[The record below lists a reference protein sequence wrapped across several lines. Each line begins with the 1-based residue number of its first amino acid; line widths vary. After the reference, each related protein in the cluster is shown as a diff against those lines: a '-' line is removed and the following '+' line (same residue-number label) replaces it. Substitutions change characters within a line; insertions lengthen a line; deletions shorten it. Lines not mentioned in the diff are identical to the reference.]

1 MSSPLVIMDE
11 ATSIEQVGGKAA
23 SLAFLAR
30 EGFDVPPFLVVTPDA
45 FGKNGLPVTLS
56 KQLLSR
62 LPTLGPGPYATR
74 SSAREEDGAE
84 QSHAGQFLSLLC
96 LSAQQVPASC
106 FKVWNSGNALSVA
119 EYRASHGLEGE
130 GSAPA
135 VIVQQ
140 MVDARCAGVAFSADP
155 VSGRRD
161 RFVISAIKGLG
172 EALVGGVEDG
182 ETYVLDAGNGALVE
196 GPADGVL
203 SPDDL
208 LQLHHLIKRVQ
219 DVSGFPQDIEWAF
232 EGTRLFLLQARPV
245 TTKLR
250 PAPIT
255 DNHLML
261 FDNSNIVESYPGQVS
276 PLTYSFAQYA
286 YSRVY
291 RAFVVLLGVHP
302 KRIQTN
308 AAVFDNML
316 TRIDTRVYYNLV
328 NWYRALAMLPG
339 FALNSSYMETMM
351 GVSQPLPEE
360 FLNTIE
366 KPKLTGASLVREWLR
381 VGKVGFRLCFEAI
394 RLKSTIRGFY
404 GRLNVA
410 LEKPASSLDE
420 MSLTDLAAEYR
431 RIEANLLD
439 HWDAPLVNDFLC
451 MMAFGASRKLLEK
464 WGGAAGLETHNDIM
478 IGQGD
483 IISAEPAR
491 RISMMAETLR
501 GHEELRIELARG
513 DGSRLNQFP
522 VLEMAVANYLE
533 KFSDRCTEELKLESV
548 PLNRD
553 PAPLYMAIAAAAL
566 GPQATPHPTQKGQR
580 ASGQKTGLDRLF
592 SGRPFKRFI
601 AGLIVDW
608 AKNLVKNRENLRF
621 ERTRI
626 FGRAR
631 HLFRA
636 VGRQFFAHGL
646 LERADDIYFLS
657 VPEVLG
663 VIEGFAVSAD
673 IAPLAALRRREMEEA
688 AERPDPEER
697 IEVRGAAFTA
707 HRAQSK
713 GTKPAMS
720 DEATSQTGTG
730 CSAGKVTA
738 VARIVRDPRKQS
750 INRGEILVARH
761 TDPGWIAVFC
771 NASAIVVE
779 RGSLLSHSAIVAREL
794 GIPCVVGL
802 TGAMEWIKDGES
814 IEVDGAT
821 GIVRRLV

>member
-1 MSSPLVIMDE
+1 MSSLLVSMDD
-11 ATSIEQVGGKAA
+11 ATSLELVGGKAA
-23 SLAFLAR
+23 SLAFLSK
-30 EGFDVPPFLVVTPDA
+30 EGFDVPPFLVVLASA
-45 FGKNGLPVTLS
+45 FSENGLPAPLS
-56 KQLLSR
+56 KELLSQ
-62 LPTLGPGPYATR
+62 LSALGPGPYATR
-74 SSAREEDGAE
+74 SSAREEDGAD
-84 QSHAGQFLSLLC
+84 QSHAGQFLSV
-96 LSAQQVPASC
+96 LSLSTQQVPASC
-106 FKVWNSGNALSVA
+106 FRVWNSGNAPGVA
-119 EYRASHGLEGE
+119 EYRASHGLDKDG
-130 GSAPA
+130 GAPA
-135 VIVQQ
+135 VLVQQ

-172 EALVGGVEDG
+172 EALVGGEEDG
-182 ETYVLDAGNGALVE
+182 ETYVLDAGTGALVE
-196 GPADGVL
+196 GSTEGVL
-203 SPDDL
+203 SLDDL
-208 LQLHHLIKRVQ
+208 IKLHELIKRVQ
-219 DVSGFPQDIEWAF
+219 GISGFPQDIEWAF

-245 TTKLR
+245 TTRLR
-250 PAPIT
+250 PAPIA

-291 RAFVVLLGVHP
+291 RAFVALLGVHP
-302 KRIQTN
+302 DHIQAN

-366 KPKLTGASLVREWLR
+366 KPKLTGVALVREGLR
-381 VGKVGFRLCFEAI
+381 VGRVGFRLCFEAV
-394 RLKSTIRGFY
+394 RLKGTIRGFY
-404 GRLNVA
+404 QRLNEA
-410 LEKPASSLDE
+410 LDKPASTLDE
-420 MSLTDLAAEYR
+420 MSLSELAAEYR

-439 HWDAPLVNDFLC
+439 HWDAPLINDFLC

-464 WGGAAGLETHNDIM
+464 WGGRAGLETHNDIM

-483 IISAEPAR
+483 MVSAEPAQ
-491 RISMMAETLR
+491 RISAMAETLR
-501 GHEELRIELARG
+501 GHEELRTELARG
-513 DGSRLNQFP
+513 DGKNLGQLP
-522 VLEMAVANYLE
+522 VLEMAVTNYLE

-548 PLNRD
+548 PLTRD
-553 PAPLYMAIAAAAL
+553 PAPLHTAIAAAAL
-566 GPQATPHPTQKGQR
+566 GPQATAYPAKKQQAFNGQR
-580 ASGQKTGLDRLF
+580 TGLDKLF
-592 SGRPFKRFI
+592 FGKPFRRFV
-601 AGLIVDW
+601 AGPTVGW
-608 AKNLVKNRENLRF
+608 AKALVKNRENLRF

-636 VGRQFFAHGL
+636 VGRQFFAQGL
-646 LERADDIYFLS
+646 LEQADDIYFLS
-657 VPEVLG
+657 VEEVLG
-663 VIEGFAVSAD
+663 VIEGFAISAD
-673 IAPLAALRRREMEEA
+673 IAPLAALRRKEMEAA
-688 AERPDPEER
+688 AERSDPDER
-697 IEVRGAAFTA
+697 IVVRGAAFSGFSATA
-707 HRAQSK
+707 S
-713 GTKPAMS
+713 TKPAPPS
-720 DEATSQTGTG
+720 DATSQAGTG

-802 TGAMEWIKDGES
+802 KGAMEWIVDGET

-821 GIVRRLV
+821 GIVRRLS

>member
-1 MSSPLVIMDE
+1 MSSSLISMAE
-11 ATSIEQVGGKAA
+11 ATSVEQVGGKAA
-23 SLAFLAR
+23 SLAFLAK
-30 EGFDVPPFLVVTPDA
+30 EGFDVPPFLVVLASA
-45 FGKNGLPVTLS
+45 FSENGLPAPLS
-56 KQLLSR
+56 KELLSR
-62 LPTLGPGPYATR
+62 LSALGPGPYAAR

-84 QSHAGQFLSLLC
+84 RSHAGQFLSLLS

-106 FKVWNSGNALSVA
+106 FKVWNSGNAPSVA
-119 EYRASHGLEGE
+119 EYRASHGLDKDG
-130 GSAPA
+130 GAPA
-135 VIVQQ
+135 VLVQQ

-172 EALVGGVEDG
+172 EALVGGEEDG
-182 ETYVLDAGNGALVE
+182 ETYVLEAGTGALLE
-196 GPADGVL
+196 GSDEGVL

-208 LQLHHLIKRVQ
+208 IKLHELIKRVQ
-219 DVSGFPQDIEWAF
+219 GVSGFPQDIEWAF
-232 EGTRLFLLQARPV
+232 EGTRLYLLQSRHV
-245 TTKLR
+245 TTRLR
-250 PAPIT
+250 PAPIG

-291 RAFVVLLGVHP
+291 RAFVALLGVHP
-302 KRIQTN
+302 RRIQAN

-360 FLNTIE
+360 FLDTIE
-366 KPKLTGASLVREWLR
+366 KPKLTGVALVREWLR
-381 VGKVGFRLCFEAI
+381 VGKVGFRLCFEAV
-394 RLKSTIRGFY
+394 RLKGTIRGFY
-404 GRLNVA
+404 LRLNEA
-410 LEKPASSLDE
+410 LEQPASTLDE
-420 MSLTDLAAEYR
+420 MSLSELAAEYR
-431 RIEANLLD
+431 RIESNLLD
-439 HWDAPLVNDFLC
+439 HWDAPLINDFLC

-464 WGGAAGLETHNDIM
+464 WGGKAGLETHNDIM

-483 IISAEPAR
+483 MVSAEPAQ
-491 RISMMAETLR
+491 RISAMAETLR
-501 GHEELRIELARG
+501 GHEELRAELAVG
-513 DGSRLNQFP
+513 DGSKLSQLP
-522 VLEMAVANYLE
+522 VLEMAVANYLA

-566 GPQATPHPTQKGQR
+566 GSQATAHPAQKQQ
-580 ASGQKTGLDRLF
+580 AFIVQKTGLDRLF
-592 SGRPFKRFI
+592 SGRPFKRFV
-601 AGLIVDW
+601 ARPLVGW
-608 AKNLVKNRENLRF
+608 AKELVKNRENLRF

-636 VGRQFFAHGL
+636 VGRQFYALGL
-646 LERADDIYFLS
+646 LENADDIYFLS
-657 VPEVLG
+657 VSEVLG
-663 VIEGFAVSAD
+663 VIEGFAISAE
-673 IAPLAALRRREMEEA
+673 IAPLAAMRKREMEA
-688 AERPDPEER
+688 AGERPDPDER
-697 IEVRGAAFTA
+697 IVVRGAAFNCSGATVSA
-707 HRAQSK
+707 KSV
-713 GTKPAMS
+713 PPS
-720 DEATSQTGTG
+720 DATSQTGTA

-761 TDPGWIAVFC
+761 TDPGWIAIFC

-794 GIPCVVGL
+794 GIPCVVGVK
-802 TGAMEWIKDGES
+802 GAMDWIVDGET

-821 GIVRRLV
+821 GMVRRLS